1 MQPLLAISLK
11 HGQQGEG
18 EGEGEEGDGPGMA
31 GDQPG
36 NGQDG
41 GQGQDQASG
50 QGRGRDPLGRSTR
63 ENAGSASDGNDT
75 RVPDQAE
82 MLRTRRIQE
91 ELRRRV
97 GERERPAQE
106 LDYYDRLLRQF

>member
-1 MQPLLAISLK
+1 MSRED
-11 HGQQGEG
+11 GQRRSG
-18 EGEGEEGDGPGMA
+18 GPG
-31 GDQPG
+31 GDRH
-36 NGQDG
+36 G
-41 GQGQDQASG
+41 GQGRGGQGRSGNGRDGQGRGG

>member
-1 MQPLLAISLK
+1 
-11 HGQQGEG
+11 
-18 EGEGEEGDGPGMA
+18 
-31 GDQPG
+31 
-36 NGQDG
+36 
-41 GQGQDQASG
+41 
-50 QGRGRDPLGRSTR
+50 
-63 ENAGSASDGNDT
+63 
-75 RVPDQAE
+75 E

>member
-1 MQPLLAISLK
+1 MAQAMRRQFGPGQQGD
-11 HGQQGEG
+11 GQQGEG

-31 GDQPG
+31 GNQPG

-41 GQGQDQASG
+41 GLGQDQASG

-97 GERERPAQE
+97 GERERPAQ
-106 LDYYDRLLRQF
+106 